1 MAMSGTCS
9 AYNPLSE
16 NIVERVISPD
26 IWVCTATKPV
36 SVYHGASLDGMPQK
50 ELRHGDAISGEKE
63 GDWLVLKG
71 TDLCAPFFD
80 EHGNR
85 NFKNQRTLAMEEAVK
100 PGGHELRRPPSDRSL
115 GGRST
120 HDSEGSETGAA
131 LARKGSFRWVDAQGA
146 CHRADRD
153 VEMRSE
159 VWISACSH
167 SVPYRSAPDH
177 SAIVFDRAVPAGGKV
192 NVVKEDDEWLRVV
205 EVCESLDATELLGR
219 RSLHLA
225 RHLTEKETGLWLPI
239 SQNGARLFMPEH
251 LALFEASG
259 AMDPSKAT
267 QDAQGGCSVM

>member
-1 MAMSGTCS
+1 V
-9 AYNPLSE
+9 NVVKEDDEWLRV
-16 NIVERVISPD
+16 VE
-26 IWVCTATKPV
+26 VCE
-36 SVYHGASLDGMPQK
+36 SLDAT
-50 ELRHGDAISGEKE
+50 ELLGRRSLHLARHLTEKE
-63 GDWLVLKG
+63 TDFWLPITQNGARLFVPEQLALFEASGNK
-71 TDLCAPFFD
+71 DPAP
-80 EHGNR
+80 
-85 NFKNQRTLAMEEAVK
+85 KA
-100 PGGHELRRPPSDRSL
+100 PGAYDVRAPASEQSL
-115 GGRST
+115 GAQPTFVRQS
-120 HDSEGSETGAA
+120 
-131 LARKGSFRWVDAQGA
+131 SFGWVDAHGV
-146 CHRADRD
+146 CHRGPVDCD
-153 VEMRSE
+153 KDLRSE
-159 VWISACSH
+159 LWVSVSNH
-167 SVPYRSAPDH
+167 SVPYRGARDV